1 MVDGLQK
8 SLNPVNSPLIKG
20 ELNGSFPDSHCVPP
34 SCFCRCLK
42 FSAKIIGGRGPISNT
57 IYKPHYKPQSR
68 KRKKNQMLELL
79 NFGAPAVESIS
90 NTVLFMIIIQSL
102 QTFKYSCKY
111 LMIIM
116 CIYYK
121 SLKIFEKYIRL
132 TFFQYKRNNFNE
144 FIKQWK
150 NDYDNKKKLF

>member
-1 MVDGLQK
+1 
-8 SLNPVNSPLIKG
+8 
-20 ELNGSFPDSHCVPP
+20 
-34 SCFCRCLK
+34 
-42 FSAKIIGGRGPISNT
+42 
-57 IYKPHYKPQSR
+57 
-68 KRKKNQMLELL
+68 MLELL

-132 TFFQYKRNNFNE
+132 TFFYYKRNNFNE
-144 FIKQWK
+144 FMKQ
-150 NDYDNKKKLF
+150 

>member
-1 MVDGLQK
+1 MA
-8 SLNPVNSPLIKG
+8 G
-20 ELNGSFPDSHCVPP
+20 EQLATPSTGHITSHNQG
-34 SCFCRCLK
+34 K
-42 FSAKIIGGRGPISNT
+42 ENT
-57 IYKPHYKPQSR
+57 
-68 KRKKNQMLELL
+68 QMLELL

-121 SLKIFEKYIRL
+121 SFKIFEKYIRL
-132 TFFQYKRNNFNE
+132 IFV
-144 FIKQWK
+144 
-150 NDYDNKKKLF
+150 